1 MLVIYRQRRRGYMSV
16 HVIKKEEITL
26 LLHDWY
32 REIRSQ
38 NFVKAKEL
46 KQSIDTKINSMEEN
60 QKNTE
65 FYALLDFRFK
75 MLSAEFYPHQSDIS
89 KNDLRKM
96 KLDEAPSD
104 ESLLYYYHFFKA
116 SHAAVNGDFKVAE
129 KHYGIAESLLEN
141 IQDPIEKAEFN
152 FKLSSYYYHVCQPIL
167 VIQYATRARNTFE
180 GLYGYSRKVA
190 ACDNVLG
197 LACVKLNEFEQAEV
211 YFMSSLDILKKQN
224 EEELML
230 RVRHSL
236 GVMYAEQNLSDLAL
250 RYLSEVSQKIPNHFR
265 AIFLEAR
272 ENLKLGKTKL
282 AASLI
287 EKGLVICNELEQKEY
302 EHHFKILKGMNENV
316 SAEELELAISKGIS
330 FFNEVGLWQYV
341 QEYAEK
347 LAVKYHKEG
356 NSIKSSEYF
365 YLGYKEKEKGFQK
378 GALK

>member
-1 MLVIYRQRRRGYMSV
+1 
-16 HVIKKEEITL
+16 
-26 LLHDWY
+26 
-32 REIRSQ
+32 
-38 NFVKAKEL
+38 
-46 KQSIDTKINSMEEN
+46 MEED

-65 FYALLDFRFK
+65 FYSLLDFRFK

-96 KLDEAPSD
+96 KLDEVPSD

-116 SHAAVNGDFKVAE
+116 SHATVNGDFKVAE

-167 VIQYATRARNTFE
+167 VIQYATRARNIFE

-302 EHHFKILKGMNENV
+302 EHHFTILKGMNENV

-365 YLGYKEKEKGFQK
+365 YLGYKEKEKGSQK